1 VTFTAI
7 VLAADRAAD
16 DPVARAAGVPG
27 KALALVGG
35 RPMARRVLDALGAAR
50 AIGPRVLVGPRRE
63 VLDQDAGL
71 AALVAAGEVDWLA
84 PEPSPSLSAAAAL
97 ARVPEATPVLLTTA
111 DHALLTPDIVE
122 HFCAAAAAAGGDV
135 VVGLAPAAQVT
146 AAFPHSRRTIL
157 RLGREGYCGCN
168 LFAFLTPGGR
178 GAVDYWRRVERER
191 KRPLRLV
198 AGTLGWTAI
207 LSYAVGRLTL
217 ERALARISRRLGLRA
232 GAVLLPFPEAAVD
245 VDSVEDLQLVRT
257 IVGSA
262 G

>member
-1 VTFTAI
+1 VRFAAI
-7 VLAADRAAD
+7 VLAGDRTAD

-50 AIGPRVLVGPRRE
+50 SIGPRLLCGPRRE
-63 VLDQDAGL
+63 VLEQDAGL
-71 AALVAAGEVDWLA
+71 AALVAGGGVEWLA

-97 ARVPEATPVLLTTA
+97 ARVPRDTPALLTTA
-111 DHALLTPDIVE
+111 DHALLTPAIVE
-122 HFCAAAAAAGGDV
+122 HFCTAAAGAGGDV

-146 AAFPHSRRTIL
+146 AAFPQSRRTIL

-168 LFAFLTPGGR
+168 LFAFVTPAGR
-178 GAVDYWRRVERER
+178 DAVNFWRRVERER
-191 KRPLRLV
+191 KRPLKLM
-198 AGTLGWTAI
+198 AGALGWTAI
-207 LSYAVGRLTL
+207 LSYAAGRLTL
-217 ERALARISRRLGLRA
+217 ERALLRISRRLGLRA
-232 GAVLLPFPEAAVD
+232 RAVLLPFPEAAVD

-257 IVGSA
+257 IVGPA